1 MVIDLVECLGQIYD
15 TKIRCTATFGKALY
29 NITDST
35 NSKVAS
41 KSLFKPELIVCC
53 IEERSKAV

>member
-1 MVIDLVECLGQIYD
+1 VIDLVECLGQIYG
-15 TKIRCTATFGKALY
+15 TKIRSTVSFGKVVY
-29 NITDST
+29 NITDNT

-53 IEERSKAV
+53 IEERSIAV